1 MMELPVSLQAWQF
14 ALSFVLGFVLAAVYD
29 LFRALRRGW
38 RLLTRPLDAL
48 YCLIL
53 LAALLLFAL
62 YPGRGDFR
70 VFFYPGILLGALL
83 WFLTLSPLFLA
94 AGRAGTL
101 AFQNLG
107 LLRRPA
113 AIFLQ
118 KNKKMCKL
126 SLFNRAQIG

>member
-83 WFLTLSPLFLA
+83 WFLTLSPLFLRLLA
-94 AGRAGTL
+94 ALGR
-101 AFQNLG
+101 
-107 LLRRPA
+107 LLSRIWGFCVAPLRY
-113 AIFLQ
+113 FC
-118 KNKKMCKL
+118 KKIKKCANY
-126 SLFNRAQIG
+126 LFSTG